1 MDMEQQEKYYKTTR
15 LVDKDATSVDR
26 KRAHEQYSSDLL
38 TGQISGQFE
47 ARQPLHLGN
56 GLLVSPADADI
67 ESDAPLIKGFFQV
80 DDVYT
85 IPGSS
90 LKGSVRSFIE
100 AITYSCVCKTR
111 NRWERDERD
120 DFGECRYNSKRR
132 NGDICLACKMFGAM
146 GYEGQIFF
154 ADAPMTSGKK
164 GVTFIPSQ
172 NQPKGNEERRHYPH
186 ALSDTRNPTWPLATT
201 LPGSQFD
208 FSLSYQN
215 LTSGELGLLL
225 LALGQGESPIC
236 LKIGAGK
243 SSGLG
248 AIRFTNLH
256 VQKVDVSSMYM
267 AYDSSPAWADVD
279 MEACLKACLEGE
291 ERLLRRDDALGRM
304 RADLGCNQLS

>member
-1 MDMEQQEKYYKTTR
+1 MDMEQYEKYYKTIR
-15 LVDKDATSVDR
+15 LVDKDATSVEK
-26 KRAHEQYSSDLL
+26 KRAHEQYTPDLL
-38 TGQISGQFE
+38 TGQLSGQFE
-47 ARQPLHLGN
+47 ARQPIHLGT
-56 GLLVSPADADI
+56 GLLVSPADVGI

-80 DDVYT
+80 DDTYT

-90 LKGSVRSFIE
+90 LKGPVRSFIE
-100 AITYSCVCKTR
+100 AITHSCVCKTR
-111 NRWERDERD
+111 NPWDRDEKA
-120 DFGECRYNSKRR
+120 DFGECRYDSHRR
-132 NGDICLACKMFGAM
+132 QGEICLACKMFGAM

-172 NQPKGNEERRHYPH
+172 NQPKGDEERRHYPH
-186 ALSDTRNPTWPLATT
+186 ALSDSRNPTWPLATA

-208 FSLSYQN
+208 FSLRYQN

-248 AIRFTNLH
+248 AIRFTVLQ
-256 VQKVDVSSMYM
+256 VQKIDVSAMYM
-267 AYDSSPAWADVD
+267 AYDSSLAWEAVD
-279 MEACLKACLEGE
+279 TATCLKKAKE
-291 ERLLRRDDALGRM
+291 LLRRDDALGRM
-304 RADLGCNQLS
+304 QADLGCNQLS